1 MFFMSVPSDE
11 SIARESISKCMSFL
25 TTDMRDAFI
34 FMCSREYLSELSGL
48 LRSRYE
54 AFPPCS
60 PVCNAKRRSSFLP
73 ALSSLRR
80 GKI

>member
-34 FMCSREYLSELSGL
+34 FYVFQGVS
-48 LRSRYE
+48 
-54 AFPPCS
+54 
-60 PVCNAKRRSSFLP
+60 
-73 ALSSLRR
+73 
-80 GKI
+80 